1 MKMSSK
7 VYDTL
12 KWICTI
18 LLPALITLYSV
29 VGATLT
35 LPGTQ
40 EVLTIAA
47 AANAC
52 LGTCLGI
59 SNYNYKKMQ
68 GGEEDGDA

>member
-1 MKMSSK
+1 MKMNSK

-29 VGATLT
+29 VGATLEI
-35 LPGTQ
+35 PGTQ
-40 EVLTIAA
+40 AALTIAA

-59 SNYNYKKMQ
+59 SNYNYKKSQ
-68 GGEEDGDA
+68 GGEENGGA